1 MFAVFAVFAV
11 FALGFDLLYP
21 LQTGIFITV
30 RIITDYLPK
39 VVMKPS
45 ENEYASTNEYA
56 CI

>member
-1 MFAVFAVFAV
+1 MFAVIAV